1 MRRAGR
7 LLVVIVVALQVA
19 ALAGC
24 GGDGRDRNASPGTEA
39 NPLQARTSTGGS
51 GGPGVHASFEG
62 PAGGTATEAAAQP
75 VIAPAHRGRSG
86 RREPAGSPRATGRRA
101 PSPRLQRQLAPSA
114 ARPCSL
120 VTKAQA
126 RTILGLPVLAPIE
139 APQGPT
145 CIYQSRSHE
154 RFVTLSVQG
163 VEFGQIRRKLGD
175 GRQISIG
182 DRTGYCGTYGGKMLY
197 VPLGRGRVLSVAAP
211 CKLAS
216 EFAARAL
223 PRL

>member
-7 LLVVIVVALQVA
+7 LLVVVVAALLVA

-39 NPLQARTSTGGS
+39 NPLQARQPTGGS
-51 GGPGVHASFEG
+51 SGPGDHASFEG
-62 PAGGTATEAAAQP
+62 PAGGTATKAAAQA
-75 VIAPAHRGRSG
+75 VIAPPHRGRSG
-86 RREPAGSPRATGRRA
+86 RTAPAGSSPAAGRKA
-101 PSPRLQRQLAPSA
+101 ASPRLQRQLAPSA
-114 ARPCSL
+114 SRPCSL

-145 CIYQSRSHE
+145 CIYQSRSRE
-154 RFVTLSVQG
+154 RFITLSVQG

-175 GRQISIG
+175 GRRIPVG
-182 DRTGYCGTYGGKMLY
+182 DRTGYCGTFGGKMLY

>member
-1 MRRAGR
+1 MRRVGR
-7 LLVVIVVALQVA
+7 LRVVVVVALQVA
-19 ALAGC
+19 VLAGC
-24 GGDGRDRNASPGTEA
+24 GGGQRDRNASPGTEA
-39 NPLQARTSTGGS
+39 NPLQARQPTGGS
-51 GGPGVHASFEG
+51 GGPGDHPSFEG
-62 PAGGTATEAAAQP
+62 PAGSTATKAAATP
-75 VIAPAHRGRSG
+75 VIPPADRGRSS
-86 RREPAGSPRATGRRA
+86 RKAPAGSSPAAGRKA
-101 PSPRLQRQLAPSA
+101 PSPRLQRQPAPSA
-114 ARPCSL
+114 SRPCSL
-120 VTKAQA
+120 VTKSQA

-154 RFVTLSVQG
+154 RFITLSVQG

-175 GRQISIG
+175 GRRIPVG

>member
-7 LLVVIVVALQVA
+7 LLVVVAVALQVA

-39 NPLQARTSTGGS
+39 NPLQARTSTGG
-51 GGPGVHASFEG
+51 GPGVHASFEG
-62 PAGGTATEAAAQP
+62 PAGGTATEAAVQP
-75 VIAPAHRGRSG
+75 VIAPAHRGRSS
-86 RREPAGSPRATGRRA
+86 RKAPAGSSPAAGRRA

-114 ARPCSL
+114 SRPCSL

-145 CIYQSRSHE
+145 CIYQSSSHE
-154 RFVTLSVQG
+154 RFVTLSVQE

-223 PRL
+223 PHL